1 MENYKLEKYR
11 FDSSKTFGAS
21 KKVLTIVGITINAYA
36 LSTKFTAIS
45 MDATEPTTIIK
56 T

>member
-11 FDSSKTFGAS
+11 FDSTKTFGAN
-21 KKVLTIVGITINAYA
+21 KKVLIIVGITIKAYA

-45 MDATEPTTIIK
+45 IEATEPTTIIN